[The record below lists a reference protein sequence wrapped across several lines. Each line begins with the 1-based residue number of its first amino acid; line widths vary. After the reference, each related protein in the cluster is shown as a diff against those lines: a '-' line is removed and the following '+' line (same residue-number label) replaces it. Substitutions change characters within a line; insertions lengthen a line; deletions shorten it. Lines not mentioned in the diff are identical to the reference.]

1 MKYGKNDYM
10 YIFFFVKTNERRKI
24 SELKNQIKSSGIKIF
39 DDTNE
44 IKISD
49 SENEFLRLQLWKLT
63 TGR

>member
-1 MKYGKNDYM
+1 MENDSI
-10 YIFFFVKTNERRKI
+10 YIYFFVKTNERRKI